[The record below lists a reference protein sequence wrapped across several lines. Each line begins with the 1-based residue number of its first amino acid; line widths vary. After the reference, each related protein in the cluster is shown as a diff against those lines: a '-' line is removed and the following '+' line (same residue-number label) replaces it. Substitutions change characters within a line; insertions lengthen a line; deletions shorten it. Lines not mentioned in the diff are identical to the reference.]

1 MTFRISF
8 NYTIDYLN
16 LLTSFFRFKLS
27 KFLSIDRL
35 NVFFLPYWRN
45 IIGVILYTD
54 WFNIHWNL
62 FLSTFVL
69 NIHWNL
75 HIFFSINKAIFF
87 VWILIKLNLL
97 IFFNNC
103 FDLWIN
109 FIILFLKIV
118 KRNHLNNLWTIQWVI
133 LR

>member
-16 LLTSFFRFKLS
+16 LLTSFFPFKLS

-35 NVFFLPYWRN
+35 NIFFLPYWRN

-54 WFNIHWNL
+54 WVNIHWNL

-75 HIFFSINKAIFF
+75 HTFFSINKAIFF

-97 IFFNNC
+97 ILFSNC
-103 FDLWIN
+103 FDLLIN

-118 KRNHLNNLWTIQWVI
+118 KRNHLNNLRTIQWVI